1 MASWIPTLGF
11 SELCSNEQRGKRMVG
26 PGFPPF
32 QGSLRIKWLE
42 RQGQFVGG
50 GSWSALLYKWQC
62 VKIGTLPDFFFFFGI
77 HNDSISHV

>member
-1 MASWIPTLGF
+1 
-11 SELCSNEQRGKRMVG
+11 MVG

-62 VKIGTLPDFFFFFGI
+62 VKIGTLPDFFFFLAFI
-77 HNDSISHV
+77 MIPSVMCRQERLTRKTLINYDSIHRAGFC